1 MTRFAGQN
9 LFDSGPHHFEVGGIE
24 LRRSTHEPPG
34 SVGVSIA
41 AQGVTGRVI
50 KQRGRLIA
58 DDAHALRVLTDAIEA
73 RIDGSPHELIDSHGR
88 AWPGTVML
96 AFHPGPVTRLGP
108 RATLN
113 YRIEYLQLSP
123 R

>member
-1 MTRFAGQN
+1 MSRFAGDN
-9 LFDSGPHHFEVGGIE
+9 LFDSGPHRFEVGGIE

-34 SVGVSIA
+34 SVGVRIA
-41 AQGVTGRVI
+41 PQGVTGRVI
-50 KQRGRLIA
+50 QQHGRLIA
-58 DDAHALRVLTDAIEA
+58 DDAHSLRALTDAIEA
-73 RIDGSPHELIDSHGR
+73 RIDGSPHELIDDHAR
-88 AWPGTVML
+88 AWSGTVML

-108 RATLN
+108 RVTLT